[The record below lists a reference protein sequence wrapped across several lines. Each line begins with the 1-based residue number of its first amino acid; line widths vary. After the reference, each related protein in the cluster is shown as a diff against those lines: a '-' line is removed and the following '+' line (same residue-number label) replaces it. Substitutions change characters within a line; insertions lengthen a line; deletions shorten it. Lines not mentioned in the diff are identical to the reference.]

1 MDTKSKNSK
10 KWLGNLLCILV
21 VVVLAAG
28 TIICYP
34 RLRMGAEERMNV
46 YRDRAEAE
54 TSANLGEDQPI
65 EAETETDTESDVQL
79 EVYYENPYVETKDF
93 VYKNSYDEWIYVSW
107 RTVLAESGLPILVGC
122 VTVLLALAALLLP
135 LIPSLGV
142 GTGIFGKMPLELN
155 IFLALSPLYTYYAM
169 LGILSD
175 FFFYSD
181 EFYMLEQFSYLIQ
194 FGLWTLLYSFWFV
207 AVLSFRAVV
216 ILGPKRYFLERVWTV
231 QLVRWFW
238 KTIIGTVVKAVRWI
252 YWKIKGFFRL
262 CAVTLEDIDLTSTSD
277 RILFKVL
284 GLNLVIVLVC
294 CILGNFGVM
303 ALLVYTVIL
312 FFVLK
317 KYTRVIRSK
326 YQILLESTRKL
337 AAGDLETVIT
347 EDAGIFEPLKQEL
360 NKVQAGFQKA
370 VEEELKSQN
379 MKSELI
385 TNVSHDLKTP
395 LTAIITYVNLLKD
408 ETISEEDRKKYI
420 DILDRKSLRLKQLIE
435 DLFEVSKANSGNI
448 KIEKKM
454 LNLTE
459 LVRQAAFELED
470 RLKEAQID
478 CRVSVPEKE
487 IHLELDGEKT
497 YRCLE
502 NLLTNV
508 CKYALPGTR
517 AYLNLYD
524 KGDQAEIVLKNIS
537 RDELTMDVEELT
549 ERFMRGDKSRNTEGS
564 GLGLAIVKSFV
575 ELQGGSF
582 HIEADGDL
590 FKARMSFPKTEN
602 SSTGAAEVG

>member
-1 MDTKSKNSK
+1 MLDTKSKNSK
-10 KWLGNLLCILV
+10 KWLGDLLCVFVILV
-21 VVVLAAG
+21 MAAG
-28 TIICYP
+28 TIFCYP
-34 RLRMGAEERMNV
+34 KLRMGAEERMNV
-46 YRDRAEAE
+46 YRDKAYGRAAG
-54 TSANLGEDQPI
+54 NLGEDQFTDG
-65 EAETETDTESDVQL
+65 ETETEAGTETET
-79 EVYYENPYVETKDF
+79 EVYYDNPYGGTEEL
-93 VYKNSYDEWIYVSW
+93 VYQNSYDEWTYVNW
-107 RTVLAESGLPILVGC
+107 RTVLEEAGLPVLVGC

-135 LIPSLGV
+135 LLPSLGV
-142 GTGIFGKMPLELN
+142 GNGILGKMPLEIN
-155 IFLALSPLYTYYAM
+155 IFLALAPLYTYQAM

-175 FFFYSD
+175 FLFYADDS
-181 EFYMLEQFSYLIQ
+181 YMLGFANGRFSYLLQ
-194 FGLWTLLYSFWFV
+194 FGLWSLLYSFWFV
-207 AVLSFRAVV
+207 AVLSFRPVV
-216 ILGPKRYFLERVWTV
+216 TLGPKRYFLERSWTV
-231 QLVRWFW
+231 RLVRWFW
-238 KTIIGTVVKAVRWI
+238 KTIIGTAAKAVKWI
-252 YWKIKGFFRL
+252 YRKVRGFFRL

-277 RILFKVL
+277 RTLFKAL

-303 ALLVYTVIL
+303 ALIVYTVIL

-317 KYTRVIRSK
+317 KYTKVIKGK

-408 ETISEEDRKKYI
+408 ESIPEEDRKKYI

-470 RLKEAQID
+470 RLTEAQID
-478 CRVSVPEKE
+478 CRVSVPEKD
-487 IHLELDGEKT
+487 ICLELDGEKT

-590 FKARMSFPKTEN
+590 FKARMSFPKE
-602 SSTGAAEVG
+602 E

>member
-21 VVVLAAG
+21 VMVLAAG

-46 YRDRAEAE
+46 YRDRAEVE

-194 FGLWTLLYSFWFV
+194 FGLWTLLYSLWFV

-216 ILGPKRYFLERVWTV
+216 TLGPKRYFLERVWTV

-252 YWKIKGFFRL
+252 YRKIKGFFRL

-277 RILFKVL
+277 RILFKIL

-337 AAGDLETVIT
+337 AAGDL
-347 EDAGIFEPLKQEL
+347 
-360 NKVQAGFQKA
+360 KA